1 MAYGIC
7 ASRPFQA
14 EKKEAWR
21 EELFVDMGGQ
31 HARSFKYVFEDKRQ
45 DLDDPEPMCLRDCS
59 SVMNGMTNF
68 LRLQDACS
76 SIWLVDRGAGVVG
89 PESSV
94 VALVCWYVYKSY
106 RSLFNNT
113 MYLSMYMCRLF
124 KDECMIVYRGISRVY
139 LHCPLNEPR
148 D

>member
-68 LRLQDACS
+68 FAFARC
-76 SIWLVDRGAGVVG
+76 
-89 PESSV
+89 
-94 VALVCWYVYKSY
+94 
-106 RSLFNNT
+106 LFFH
-113 MYLSMYMCRLF
+113 L
-124 KDECMIVYRGISRVY
+124 IG
-139 LHCPLNEPR
+139 
-148 D
+148 